1 MSRPARRVNGHASPS
16 AQPALVHC
24 AVYCR
29 KSTEEGLDRDINSLT
44 VQRHACEEYVRGR
57 AAEGWRLVA
66 ETYDDGGWSGATVN
80 RPAFQHLLADIDAG
94 RVSCVVVHRVDR
106 LSRSLL
112 DFARLMH
119 FFQERGVAFVS
130 VTQNFSTADPVGR
143 LTLNL
148 LATFAEF
155 EREMI
160 SARTRDKIAASR
172 ARGRWTGGTPILGF
186 DVRDGRLVVNEDEAA
201 RVREIFRL
209 YEECR
214 SLIRVVE
221 EVSCRGWTG
230 KGWNKADGSARGG
243 RPFDKSTLRR
253 VLVNPLYAGKIR
265 CNGSLVAGEHGA
277 LVDEAIWS
285 RVQTRLRH
293 NGSGG
298 YQGERENSDALLK
311 GLLRCAR
318 CGCAMTPTYT
328 VKGNRRFR
336 YYVCQSIAKKG
347 AHACPTGRVAAAE
360 VERQVIDRIRAIGRD
375 PDLVAETVRQVR
387 QQRDQLLA
395 RLAAEEKSLRR
406 DLRGRKATARRLVA
420 ARVNSR
426 EAGQAAVDQLA
437 QGRARGAKVEARL
450 AVIPDEFSSTKRLT
464 LEEADVR
471 GALEAF
477 GPVWDALLSAERARI
492 LRLVVEVV
500 QVGPDEEL
508 VIRFRHNGFQTL
520 ATAHPDS
527 GGEQDASPQPEH
539 SLSVDTPIL
548 R

>member
-1 MSRPARRVNGHASPS
+1 MSRPARRPNGSVAPS
-16 AQPALVHC
+16 AQPAVIHC
-24 AVYCR
+24 AIYTR
-29 KSTEEGLDRDINSLT
+29 KSTEEGLDRDINSLS
-44 VQRHACEEYVRGR
+44 VQRQACEEYVRSR
-57 AAEGWRLVA
+57 SSEGWRVVA

-80 RPAFQHLLADIDAG
+80 RPAFQRLLADVEAS
-94 RVSCVVVHRVDR
+94 RVGCVVVHRVDR

-172 ARGRWTGGTPILGF
+172 QRGRWTGGTPILGY
-186 DVRDGRLVVNEDEAA
+186 DLRDGRLVVNKEEAA

-209 YEECR
+209 YEEHH
-214 SLIRVVE
+214 SLTRVVE
-221 EVSCRGWTG
+221 EVACRGWAG
-230 KGWNKADGSARGG
+230 KAWIRPDGGARGG
-243 RPFDKSTLRR
+243 RPFDKATLRR

-318 CGCAMTPTYT
+318 CGCAMTPTYA
-328 VKGNRRFR
+328 VKGKRRYR

-347 AHACPTGRVAAAE
+347 AHACPSGRVAAHD
-360 VERQVIDRIRAIGRD
+360 VEQQVVEQIRAIGKD
-375 PDLVAETVRQVR
+375 PELVAETVRQAR
-387 QQRDQLLA
+387 QQRDELLA
-395 RLAAEEKSLRR
+395 SLAAEEKGLRR
-406 DLRGRKATARRLVA
+406 ELRGMKAAMRRLGVVVAKGGHAGQNAAARLSEVGARVAAIEARLVA
-420 ARVNSR
+420 IPG
-426 EAGQAAVDQLA
+426 EIGAA
-437 QGRARGAKVEARL
+437 
-450 AVIPDEFSSTKRLT
+450 KRLT
-464 LEEADVR
+464 FQDADVR

-477 GPVWDALLSAERARI
+477 GPLWDALWGAERLRI
-492 LRLVVEVV
+492 LGLLAENIEFDGRDGSVAVRLRS
-500 QVGPDEEL
+500 D
-508 VIRFRHNGFQTL
+508 GFTRL
-520 ATAHPDS
+520 
-527 GGEQDASPQPEH
+527 
-539 SLSVDTPIL
+539 SLPRPS
-548 R
+548 